1 LRGFTEDEPAGPRE
15 ADAVVRRFRRAD
27 SVRRSSAGTIQ
38 PELTD
43 TMNKVHI
50 MPGLVAALFA
60 AACGGDGPTDVATP
74 AKVRFFNA
82 VWNTQ
87 DKIGFTT
94 NDQFATGSALAY
106 LQSTQTC
113 STLDAGTTTF
123 GIGLA
128 NASGTAL
135 NSSTFV
141 TLANQTIV
149 DGGNYTVLSGGNVI
163 HPSVVL
169 LDNRFS
175 GTLGAN
181 QAAVRFV
188 NLAGGSE
195 GPMDVL
201 KGAAGSGSAAA
212 VQTNMGFRD
221 ATPFSIVTSG
231 SNAYTVRYTNN
242 SQPLISGSDATLDL
256 QAGSVNTV
264 VISRLNPPSGNF
276 RLINVPSCS

>member
-1 LRGFTEDEPAGPRE
+1 
-15 ADAVVRRFRRAD
+15 
-27 SVRRSSAGTIQ
+27 
-38 PELTD
+38 
-43 TMNKVHI
+43 MNRVLS
-50 MPGLVAALFA
+50 MPVLVAVLFA
-60 AACGGDGPTDVATP
+60 AACGGSDGPTAVAAP

-87 DKIGFTT
+87 DNIGFTT
-94 NDQFATGSALAY
+94 NNQFATGSSLAY

-113 STLDAGTTTF
+113 STLDAGNTSF

-128 NASGTAL
+128 NTGGTAL

-141 TLANQTIV
+141 TLDNQTIA
-149 DGGNYTVLSGGNVI
+149 DGGNYTVLAGGNVV

-181 QAAVRFV
+181 QAAIRFV

-195 GPMDVL
+195 GPLDVL
-201 KGAAGSGSAAA
+201 KGTAGSGSTTV

-221 ATPFSIVTSG
+221 ATPFSTVTSG
-231 SNAYTVRYTNN
+231 SNAYTILYNN
-242 SQPLISGSDATLDL
+242 NTQPLISGNDGTLNL
-256 QAGSVNTV
+256 QAGTVNTL

-276 RLINVPSCS
+276 RLINLPSCP

>member
-1 LRGFTEDEPAGPRE
+1 MKRVL
-15 ADAVVRRFRRAD
+15 
-27 SVRRSSAGTIQ
+27 
-38 PELTD
+38 
-43 TMNKVHI
+43 I
-50 MPGLVAALFA
+50 MPVLAAALIA
-60 AACGGDGPTDVATP
+60 AACGGDGGPTAVGTP
-74 AKVRFFNA
+74 AKARFFNG
-82 VWNTQ
+82 VWNTP
-87 DKIGFTT
+87 DNIGFTT
-94 NDQFATGSALAY
+94 NNQFATSSSLAY

-113 STLDAGTTTF
+113 STLNAGNTSF

-135 NSSTFV
+135 NSSTFA
-141 TLANQTIV
+141 TLDNQTV
-149 DGGNYTVLSGGNVI
+149 TDGGNYTVLAGGNVL

-195 GPMDVL
+195 GPLDVL
-201 KGAAGSGSAAA
+201 KGTAGNGSTTA

-231 SNAYTVRYTNN
+231 SNAYTVLYNN
-242 SQPLISGSDATLDL
+242 NTQPLISGTDGTLNL
-256 QAGSVNTV
+256 QAGTVNTF
-264 VISRLNPPSGNF
+264 VISRLNPPTGNF
-276 RLINVPSCS
+276 RLINVPSCP